1 MLRRVRSDSPE
12 TTHLR
17 PKRLIYTK
25 SWIAHPITRSRTEET
40 LTTAQKPSLIPE
52 DAFETGAPEGTL
64 GAEEELWLAD
74 PETLKL
80 AGGAQKILAAEP
92 EDQFSGEL
100 IDCEIEVNTGVH
112 PEPGGV
118 AGDIV
123 SRRRILLA
131 HAERLGRVLGT
142 SGTHPIGDWR
152 EQEIIGKPHYQR
164 LKRKLGWLIR
174 RNNTFSLHV
183 HYAVRGRE
191 KVVYLFD
198 RLREYVPHFL
208 ALSANSPFWQGELT
222 DMHSTRALIFGRS
235 IHRAGLP
242 EPLGSWDAYA
252 DYVDFARRSGIIDT
266 LGEIWWDIRP
276 HPGLGTIEVR
286 AFDAQTNPIRSE
298 ALITLTAAV
307 CDLLSGEYES
317 GNLQPIRPNREIEE
331 NKWIA
336 QRYGMSGGFVD
347 HDTHERIET
356 HHAIERLFESLHQGE
371 TRRDLSALEGLLEEP
386 TESVRQLEVWS
397 ETGSV
402 LEVAR
407 DISKRTRGPMERG

>member
-1 MLRRVRSDSPE
+1 M
-12 TTHLR
+12 
-17 PKRLIYTK
+17 
-25 SWIAHPITRSRTEET
+25 
-40 LTTAQKPSLIPE
+40 TTAQEPSLIPE
-52 DAFETGAPEGTL
+52 DAFETGAPQGTL

-92 EDQFSGEL
+92 EDLFSGEL
-100 IDCEIEVNTGVH
+100 IDCEIESNTGVH

-118 AGDIV
+118 TGDIV
-123 SRRRILLA
+123 ARRLTLLE

-142 SGTHPIGDWR
+142 SGTHPIGDWH
-152 EQEIIGKPHYQR
+152 EQEIIDKPHYQR

-191 KVVYLFD
+191 KAVYLFD

-208 ALSANSPFWQGELT
+208 ALSANAPFWQGENT
-222 DMHSTRALIFGRS
+222 DMHSARALIFGRS

-242 EPLGSWDAYA
+242 EPLGSWEAYT
-252 DYVDFARRSGIIDT
+252 DYVDFARRSGVIDT

-286 AFDAQTNPIRSE
+286 AFDVQTQPSRTH

-307 CDLLSGEYES
+307 CDLLSLEYDS
-317 GNLQPIRPNREIEE
+317 GNLRPIRPGREIEE
-331 NKWIA
+331 NKWNA
-336 QRYGMSGGFVD
+336 QRYGMYGEFVD
-347 HDTHERIET
+347 HDIHEAVET
-356 HHAIERLFESLHQGE
+356 TRAIEQLFENLEKGR
-371 TRRDLSALEGLLEEP
+371 TGRDLSALQMLLEDP
-386 TESVRQLEVWS
+386 TGSVLQLEVWR

-402 LEVAR
+402 FEVAR
-407 DISKRTRGPMERG
+407 DVAERTLSSTQPD